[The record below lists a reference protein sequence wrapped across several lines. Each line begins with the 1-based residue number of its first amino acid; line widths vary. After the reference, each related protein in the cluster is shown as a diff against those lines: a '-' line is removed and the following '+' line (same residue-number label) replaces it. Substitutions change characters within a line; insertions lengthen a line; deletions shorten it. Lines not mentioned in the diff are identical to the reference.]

1 MKMQTK
7 LKFNGEDLMPP
18 TVIKPTASTDTP
30 PTPLNVDPAMG
41 GMGLLSAVGNTP
53 LLELRRVTV
62 DISSNVK
69 VYAKAEWFNPG
80 GSVKDRPALNIIRTA
95 LSQGDLLPGMRLL
108 DSTSGNMG
116 IAYATFGAAMD
127 VPVTLA
133 VPSNASPERISIL
146 RVLGAV
152 LELTDPVEGTDGAI
166 HAARQMVEEHPGRYY
181 YANQYD
187 NPANW
192 QAHYQ
197 TTGPEIVQQTQGTIT
212 HFVAGLGTT
221 GTLTGT
227 GRFLRE
233 FDRGIRIIAMQPD
246 SPFHGLEG
254 LKHIPS
260 AIQPKIFDPTLPDRT
275 LEIPTEEAYQMV
287 SRLAREEGY
296 FVGISS
302 GAAAVAALRVAAEL
316 DQGVVVTVFPDAGY
330 KYLSDEALW
339 NTDSV

>member
-1 MKMQTK
+1 M
-7 LKFNGEDLMPP
+7 
-18 TVIKPTASTDTP
+18 TATSKSKVLAHSMAHDTE
-30 PTPLNVDPAMG
+30 PALG

-53 LLELRRVTV
+53 LLKLRRVTAG
-62 DISSNVK
+62 ISPNVE

-95 LSQGDLLPGMRLL
+95 LSHGDLLPGMRLL

-127 VPVTLA
+127 VPVSLV
-133 VPSNASPERISIL
+133 VPSNATPERISIL
-146 RVLGAV
+146 RALGAELV
-152 LELTDPVEGTDGAI
+152 LSDPLEGSDGAI
-166 HAARQMVEEHPGRYY
+166 RLARKMVAENPGRYY

-197 TTGPEIVQQTQGTIT
+197 TTGPEIARQTEGRLT

-221 GTLTGT
+221 GTLTGV
-227 GRFLRE
+227 GRYLRE
-233 FDRGIRIIAMQPD
+233 VAPEVEIIAMQPD

-260 AIQPKIFDPTLPDRT
+260 AIQPGIFDPSLPERT
-275 LEIPTEEAYQMV
+275 LDILTEAAYKMV
-287 SRLAREEGY
+287 SQLARKEGY

-302 GAAAVAALRVAAEL
+302 GAAAVAALQVAAEL
-316 DQGVVVTVFPDAGY
+316 EAGVVVTVFPDAGY

-339 NTDSV
+339 GAGD